1 MSLTAALATASRAL
15 EVFSTAVQVSSSNI
29 ANANTPG
36 YIREELTLAT
46 EEPYKRGGLIVGT
59 GVKATAVRQAIDQF
73 LESRIHLTNS
83 ETHASSARESI
94 YAQLEGQLRELGDQ
108 DLSSRFSSFLAAIN
122 DVANQPE
129 QQPLRNSIISE
140 GELLVADITSLR
152 TRVDELRTGQTVRI
166 ENLVD
171 EANNLIDEIADLN
184 LKITKQESNG
194 LLASEA
200 GGLRTQRYD
209 ALNRLSEIIPTR
221 FIEQPNGNVD
231 VYSGSEYVLFSGHR
245 QHIETA
251 TIEDR
256 GVDVEVVQF
265 TQTHSRISQAGGE
278 IRGVIEGRDEIL
290 GGFIDDLDQIAS
302 SLISAVN
309 RIHSSGEGLEG
320 YSTITSTN
328 QIDDANA
335 VLSDVDLPGSIN
347 HGSFELKVTN
357 KRTGITQVETIRIDL
372 DGIGGNDTSLE
383 DLRAAIDSAA
393 NVSATITTTGE
404 LKLDADP
411 DFELR
416 FADDTSGVLAALG
429 INTFF
434 TGSDSATIGINSL
447 VKENQNLL
455 ATSQGAGPSDNRNV
469 LQLATVLE
477 QPLDQLGGR
486 GIEEFYQ
493 NVVSGIAQ
501 GASAENAKATGLEQ
515 FRQSLLSQR
524 EQFSGVSLDEEAVRL
539 IEFQQAYAAS
549 ARVIR
554 SVDEL
559 FDILVTL

>member
-46 EEPYKRGGLIVGT
+46 EDPYKRGGLIVGT

-290 GGFIDDLDQIAS
+290 GAFTDDLDQIAS

-309 RIHSSGEGLEG
+309 RVHSSGEGLEG

-469 LQLATVLE
+469 LQLATALE

>member
-15 EVFSTAVQVSSSNI
+15 EVFSTAVQVSSNNI

-36 YIREELTLAT
+36 YIREELTLT
-46 EEPYKRGGLIVGT
+46 SEEPYRRGGLIVGA

-73 LESRIHLTNS
+73 LETRIHATNS
-83 ETHASSARESI
+83 ESQAANATESI
-94 YAQLEGQLRELGDQ
+94 YVQLEGQLRELGDQ

-122 DVANQPE
+122 EVANQPE
-129 QQPLRNSIISE
+129 QGPLRNSIVSA
-140 GELLVADITSLR
+140 GELLVSDITSLR
-152 TRVDELRTGQTVRI
+152 TRVDQLRTDQTVRI
-166 ENLVD
+166 DNLVS
-171 EANNLIDEIADLN
+171 EANNLIDEVADLN

-200 GGLRTQRYD
+200 GGLRTQRYN
-209 ALNRLSEIIPTR
+209 ALNRLSEIIPVQYR
-221 FIEQPNGNVD
+221 EQANGNVD
-231 VYSGSEYVLFSGHR
+231 VYSGGEYVLFSGHR

-256 GVDVEVVQF
+256 GVEVDIVQF
-265 TQTHSRISQAGGE
+265 TQTHFQVSQTGGE
-278 IRGVIEGRDEIL
+278 IRGVIDGRDEIL
-290 GGFIDDLDQIAS
+290 GAFVDDLDQLTG
-302 SLISAVN
+302 SLISAFN

-320 YSTITSTN
+320 FSTITSTN
-328 QIDDANA
+328 RVDDSNA
-335 VLSDVDLPGSIN
+335 VLSDVDLPGTIN

-357 KRTGITQVETIRIDL
+357 QRTGITQVETIRIDL
-372 DGIGGNDTSLE
+372 DGIGGDDTSLE
-383 DLRAAIDSAA
+383 DLRAAIDSSA
-393 NVSATITTTGE
+393 NVTATITTTGE
-404 LKLDADP
+404 LKLDAGP

-416 FADDTSGVLAALG
+416 FGNDSSGVLAALG

-434 TGSDSATIGINSL
+434 TGSDSSDIGINSL
-447 VKENQNLL
+447 IKENQNLL
-455 ATSQGAGPSDNRNV
+455 ATGQGNGPSDNRNV
-469 LQLATVLE
+469 LLLATVLE
-477 QPLDQLGGR
+477 QPVSQLNGST
-486 GIEEFYQ
+486 IEDFYQ
-493 NVVSGIAQ
+493 TVVSGIAQ
-501 GASAENAKATGLEQ
+501 GTAAAKAKAAGLEQ

>member
-15 EVFSTAVQVSSSNI
+15 EVFSTAVQVSSGNI

-36 YIREELTLAT
+36 YIREELTLSS
-46 EEPYKRGGLIVGT
+46 ENPYQRGGLIVGA

-73 LESRIHLTNS
+73 LETRIHSTNA
-83 ETHASSARESI
+83 EAQAAGARESI
-94 YAQLEGQLRELGDQ
+94 YTQLEGQLRELGDQ
-108 DLSSRFSSFLAAIN
+108 DLSSRFSSFLSAIN
-122 DVANQPE
+122 EVVNQPE
-129 QQPLRNSIISE
+129 QGPLRNSIISE
-140 GELLVADITSLR
+140 GELLVSDITNLR
-152 TRVDELRTGQTVRI
+152 NRVDQLRANQTVKI
-166 ENLVD
+166 DNLVD
-171 EANNLIDEIADLN
+171 EANNLIDEVADLN
-184 LKITKQESNG
+184 LKITKLESNG

-200 GGLRTQRYD
+200 GGLRTQRYT
-209 ALNRLSEIIPTR
+209 ALNRLSEIIPVQ
-221 FIEQPNGNVD
+221 FNEQPNGNVD

-256 GVDVEVVQF
+256 GLNVEVVQF
-265 TQTHSRISQAGGE
+265 TQTHSQFPQAGGE
-278 IRGVIEGRDEIL
+278 IRGVVDGRDEIL
-290 GGFIDDLDQIAS
+290 GAFVDDLDQLAGG
-302 SLISAVN
+302 LISAFN

-320 YSTITSTN
+320 YSTITSTSRV
-328 QIDDANA
+328 DDPNS
-335 VLSDVDLPGSIN
+335 VLSDVEFPGTIN

-357 KRTGITQVETIRIDL
+357 KQTGITQVEVIRIDL
-372 DGIGGNDTSLE
+372 DGIGGDDTSLE
-383 DLRAAIDSAA
+383 DLRASIDSAA

-404 LKLDADP
+404 LKLEAGP

-416 FADDTSGVLAALG
+416 FAGDTSGALAALG

-434 TGSDSATIGINSL
+434 TGSSSADIGINSL
-447 VKENQNLL
+447 IKDNQNLL
-455 ATSQGAGPSDNRNV
+455 ATGQGAGPSDNRNV

-477 QPLDQLGGR
+477 QPLDQLAGT
-486 GIEEFYQ
+486 GIEDFYQ

-501 GASAENAKATGLEQ
+501 GTSAEKAKAAGLQQ

-559 FDILVTL
+559 FDILVNL

>member
-15 EVFSTAVQVSSSNI
+15 EVFSTAVQVSSNNI

-36 YIREELTLAT
+36 YIREELSLSS
-46 EEPYKRGGLIVGT
+46 EEPFKRDGLIVGA

-73 LESRIHLTNS
+73 LETRIHTANS
-83 ETHASSARESI
+83 EQQSASARESI
-94 YAQLEGQLRELGDQ
+94 YVQLEGQLRELGDQ

-122 DVANQPE
+122 EVANQPE
-129 QQPLRNSIISE
+129 QSPLRNSIVSE
-140 GELLVADITSLR
+140 GELLVSDISNLR
-152 TRVDELRTGQTVRI
+152 NRVDQLRADQTVRI
-166 ENLVD
+166 DNLVD
-171 EANNLIDEIADLN
+171 EANNLIDEVADLN

-209 ALNRLSEIIPTR
+209 ALNRLSEIIPVR
-221 FIEQPNGNVD
+221 FTEQENGNVD
-231 VYSGSEYVLFSGHR
+231 VYSGNEYVLFSGHR

-256 GVDVEVVQF
+256 GVEVDIVQF
-265 TQTHSRISQAGGE
+265 TQTNAQLSQAGGE
-278 IRGVIEGRDEIL
+278 IRGVIGGRDEIL
-290 GGFIDDLDQIAS
+290 GAFVDDLDQLTG
-302 SLISAVN
+302 SLISAFN

-320 YSTITSTN
+320 YSTVTSTSRV
-328 QIDDANA
+328 DDANA
-335 VLSDVDLPGSIN
+335 VLSDVEFPGTIS
-347 HGSFELKVTN
+347 HGRFELKITN
-357 KRTGITQVETIRIDL
+357 KQTGITQVETIRIDL
-372 DGIGGNDTSLE
+372 DGIGGDDTSLE
-383 DLRAAIDSAA
+383 DFRASIDSQA
-393 NVSATITTTGE
+393 NVTATITTTGE

-416 FADDTSGVLAALG
+416 FGNDSSGALAALG

-434 TGSDSATIGINSL
+434 TGSDSTDIGINSL
-447 VKENQNLL
+447 IKENQNFL
-455 ATSQGAGPSDNRNV
+455 ATGQGGGPSDNRNV
-469 LQLATVLE
+469 LQLATVFE
-477 QPLDQLGGR
+477 QPLDQLGGAA
-486 GIEEFYQ
+486 IDDFYQ
-493 NVVSGIAQ
+493 TVVSGVAQ
-501 GASAENAKATGLEQ
+501 GTAAEKAKASGLDQ
-515 FRQSLLSQR
+515 FRQSLLTQR

>member
-15 EVFSTAVQVSSSNI
+15 EVFSTAVQVSSNNI

-36 YIREELTLAT
+36 YIREELTLST
-46 EEPYKRGGLIVGT
+46 EDPYKRGGLIVGA

-73 LESRIHLTNS
+73 LETRIHATNS
-83 ETHASSARESI
+83 EGQAASARESI
-94 YAQLEGQLRELGDQ
+94 YVQLEGQLRELGDQ

-122 DVANQPE
+122 EVANQPE
-129 QQPLRNSIISE
+129 QGPLRNSIISQ
-140 GELLVADITSLR
+140 GELLVSDISGLR
-152 TRVDELRTGQTVRI
+152 IRVDQLREDQTVRI
-166 ENLVD
+166 DNLVD
-171 EANNLIDEIADLN
+171 EANNLIDEVADLN

-200 GGLRTQRYD
+200 GGLRTRRYD
-209 ALNRLSEIIPTR
+209 ALNRLSEIIPVR
-221 FIEQPNGNVD
+221 FTEQENGNVD
-231 VYSGSEYVLFSGHR
+231 VYSGNEYVLFSGHR

-256 GVDVEVVQF
+256 GVDVDIVQF
-265 TQTHSRISQAGGE
+265 TQTNAQLSQAGGE
-278 IRGVIEGRDEIL
+278 IRGVIDGRDEIL
-290 GGFIDDLDQIAS
+290 GAFVDDLDQLTG
-302 SLISAVN
+302 SLISAFN

-320 YSTITSTN
+320 YSTITSASRV
-328 QIDDANA
+328 DDANA
-335 VLSDVDLPGSIN
+335 VLSDVEFPGTIS

-357 KRTGITQVETIRIDL
+357 KQTGISQVETIRIDL
-372 DGIGGNDTSLE
+372 DGIGGDDTSLE
-383 DLRAAIDSAA
+383 DLRAAIDSQP
-393 NVSATITTTGE
+393 NVTATITTTGE

-416 FADDTSGVLAALG
+416 FGSDSSGALAALG

-434 TGSDSATIGINSL
+434 TGSDSTDIGINSL
-447 VKENQNLL
+447 IKENQNLL
-455 ATSQGAGPSDNRNV
+455 ATGQGAGPSDNRNV
-469 LQLATVLE
+469 LQLATVFE
-477 QPLDQLGGR
+477 QPLDQLGGAA
-486 GIEEFYQ
+486 IDDFYQ
-493 NVVSGIAQ
+493 TVVAGVAQ
-501 GASAENAKATGLEQ
+501 GTAAEKAKASGLEQ

>member
-46 EEPYKRGGLIVGT
+46 EDPYKRGGLIVGT
-59 GVKATAVRQAIDQF
+59 GVKATAVRQSIDQF

-129 QQPLRNSIISE
+129 QLPLRNSIISE

-152 TRVDELRTGQTVRI
+152 TRVDQLRTGQTVRI

-265 TQTHSRISQAGGE
+265 TQTHSQISQAGGE
-278 IRGVIEGRDEIL
+278 LRGVIDGRDEIL
-290 GGFIDDLDQIAS
+290 GAFIDDLDQIAS

-328 QIDDANA
+328 RVDDANA
-335 VLSDVDLPGSIN
+335 VLSNVDLPGSIN

-357 KRTGITQVETIRIDL
+357 KQTGITQVETIRIDL
-372 DGIGGNDTSLE
+372 DGIGSNDTSLE

-411 DFELR
+411 DFDLR

-455 ATSQGAGPSDNRNV
+455 ATGQGAGPSDNRNV
-469 LQLATVLE
+469 LQLATALE

-486 GIEEFYQ
+486 GIEDFYQ

-515 FRQSLLSQR
+515 FRQALLSQR

>member
-15 EVFSTAVQVSSSNI
+15 EVFSAAVQVSSSNI

-46 EEPYKRGGLIVGT
+46 EDPYKRGGLIVGT

-122 DVANQPE
+122 EVANQPE
-129 QQPLRNSIISE
+129 QGSLRNSILSE

-231 VYSGSEYVLFSGHR
+231 VYSGSEYVLFSGHL

-309 RIHSSGEGLEG
+309 RVHSSGEGLEG

-328 QIDDANA
+328 QVDDANA

-455 ATSQGAGPSDNRNV
+455 ATGQGAGPSDNRNV
-469 LQLATVLE
+469 LQLATALE

>member
-46 EEPYKRGGLIVGT
+46 EDPYKRGGLIVGT
-59 GVKATAVRQAIDQF
+59 GVKATAVRQSIDQF

-129 QQPLRNSIISE
+129 QLPLRNSIISE

-152 TRVDELRTGQTVRI
+152 TRVDQLRTGQTVRI

-265 TQTHSRISQAGGE
+265 TQTHSQISQAGGE
-278 IRGVIEGRDEIL
+278 LRGVIDGRDEIL
-290 GGFIDDLDQIAS
+290 GAFIDDLDQIAS
-302 SLISAVN
+302 SFISAVN

-328 QIDDANA
+328 RVDDANA
-335 VLSDVDLPGSIN
+335 VLSNVDLPGSIN

-357 KRTGITQVETIRIDL
+357 KQTGITQVETIRIDL
-372 DGIGGNDTSLE
+372 DGIGSNDTSLE

-455 ATSQGAGPSDNRNV
+455 ATGQGAGPSDNRNV
-469 LQLATVLE
+469 LQLATALE

-486 GIEEFYQ
+486 GIEDFYQ

-515 FRQSLLSQR
+515 FRQALLSQR

>member
-36 YIREELTLAT
+36 YIREELTLAS
-46 EEPYKRGGLIVGT
+46 EDPHKRGGLIVGT

-129 QQPLRNSIISE
+129 QLPLRNSIISE

-152 TRVDELRTGQTVRI
+152 TRVDQLRTGQTVRI

-265 TQTHSRISQAGGE
+265 TQTHSQISQAGGE
-278 IRGVIEGRDEIL
+278 LRGVIDGRDEIL
-290 GGFIDDLDQIAS
+290 GAFIDDLDQIAS

-328 QIDDANA
+328 RVDDANA
-335 VLSDVDLPGSIN
+335 VLSNVDLPGSIN

-357 KRTGITQVETIRIDL
+357 KQTGITQVETIRIDL
-372 DGIGGNDTSLE
+372 DGIGSNDTSLE

-455 ATSQGAGPSDNRNV
+455 ATGQGAGPSDNRNV
-469 LQLATVLE
+469 LQLATALE

-486 GIEEFYQ
+486 GIEDFYQ

-515 FRQSLLSQR
+515 FRQALLSQR

>member
-251 TIEDR
+251 TVEDR

-320 YSTITSTN
+320 YTTITSTN
-328 QIDDANA
+328 QVDDANA

-455 ATSQGAGPSDNRNV
+455 ATGQGAGPSDNRNV

>member
-1 MSLTAALATASRAL
+1 M
-15 EVFSTAVQVSSSNI
+15 
-29 ANANTPG
+29 
-36 YIREELTLAT
+36 
-46 EEPYKRGGLIVGT
+46 
-59 GVKATAVRQAIDQF
+59 
-73 LESRIHLTNS
+73 
-83 ETHASSARESI
+83 
-94 YAQLEGQLRELGDQ
+94 
-108 DLSSRFSSFLAAIN
+108 SSRFSSFLAAIN

-129 QQPLRNSIISE
+129 QLPLRNSIISE

-152 TRVDELRTGQTVRI
+152 TRVDQLRTGQTVRI

-265 TQTHSRISQAGGE
+265 TQTHSQISQAGGE
-278 IRGVIEGRDEIL
+278 LRGVIDGRDEIL
-290 GGFIDDLDQIAS
+290 GAFTDDLDQIAS

-328 QIDDANA
+328 RVDDANA
-335 VLSDVDLPGSIN
+335 VLSNVDLPGSIN

-357 KRTGITQVETIRIDL
+357 KQTGITKVETIRIDL
-372 DGIGGNDTSLE
+372 DGIGSNDTSLE

-411 DFELR
+411 DFDLR

-455 ATSQGAGPSDNRNV
+455 ATGQGAGPSDNRNV
-469 LQLATVLE
+469 LQLATAL
-477 QPLDQLGGR
+477 
-486 GIEEFYQ
+486 
-493 NVVSGIAQ
+493 
-501 GASAENAKATGLEQ
+501 
-515 FRQSLLSQR
+515 
-524 EQFSGVSLDEEAVRL
+524 
-539 IEFQQAYAAS
+539 
-549 ARVIR
+549 
-554 SVDEL
+554 
-559 FDILVTL
+559 